1 MSVNVVWFR
10 RDLRLSDNPA
20 LYSATLDGR
29 PIIPLFILDE
39 YTDNAGA
46 AFKWR
51 LGLSIESLSLD
62 LEKHNSKLIL
72 KKGNPL
78 NVLKEL
84 RSSIGEFKI
93 FWNRLYDENSVKRDT
108 EIKSYFEEQGVEV
121 KSTEGLLLHSPW
133 KTQTNAGSY
142 YKVFTPFWRALS
154 KREVEQIVPK
164 PIKFIPPVK
173 WPKSD
178 YLSEWKLDKDIGQG
192 KKYLIER
199 VHVGE
204 EQAKKNLNS
213 FLHQRLKNYEQSR
226 DRVDLTES
234 SNLSENLAYGEI
246 SAREIWHSA
255 VGHKEVE
262 FKEKEMFIR
271 QLAWRDFAWYLSYF
285 SPHILRKNWKA
296 EWDNF
301 PWREN
306 EDELT
311 RWKRGLTG
319 QPIVDAGMREMYV
332 TGRMHNRVRMIVA
345 SYLTKHLL
353 IDWRH
358 GLKWF
363 EECLIDW
370 DPASNAMG
378 WQWVAGSGPDASPFF
393 RVFNPELQAKKF
405 DPDGKYQMKF
415 LGLAFKPTP
424 ESEEFCEMA
433 PKSWN
438 IHEKSRPSTS
448 IVDLKFGRDR
458 ALNTYSEFKKIILDI

>member
-20 LYSATLDGR
+20 LYSATLDGM

-39 YTDNAGA
+39 HTDNAGA

-78 NVLKEL
+78 YVLKEL
-84 RSSIGEFKI
+84 RSSIGDFKI

-108 EIKSYFEEQGVEV
+108 EIKSYFKGQGVEV

-154 KREVEQIVPK
+154 KQEVKQIVPK
-164 PIKFIPPVK
+164 PTKLTAPLK

-192 KKYLIER
+192 KEYLIER

-204 EQAKKNLNS
+204 EKAKENLNS
-213 FLHQRLKNYEQSR
+213 FLHQRLKNYGQAR

-255 VGHKEVE
+255 VGHKDVE

-296 EWDNF
+296 EWDDF
-301 PWREN
+301 PWRVN
-306 EDELT
+306 EDELNS
-311 RWKRGLTG
+311 WKRGLTG

-363 EECLIDW
+363 EDCLIDW

-424 ESEEFCEMA
+424 ESEEFCKMA
-433 PKSWN
+433 PKSWS

-458 ALNTYSEFKKIILDI
+458 ALNKYSKFKKIISDI